1 MTIDFLLLPGTVLG
15 TREKITLFSYNIL
28 FRSRKHVV
36 VVNWLS
42 KKKAKV
48 RKTGREIERREGD
61 REEGGTEGGRGRKE
75 RREEGRRKSLICCVS
90 SFPLGEYS
98 KPGEFQTR
106 CCHHLELESNVH
118 AA

>member
-15 TREKITLFSYNIL
+15 TREKTTLFSYNIL
-28 FRSRKHVV
+28 FRSKKRGGGKLAFQEKSKRK
-36 VVNWLS
+36 
-42 KKKAKV
+42 KD
-48 RKTGREIERREGD
+48 REGD
-61 REEGGTEGGRGRKE
+61 RERRREGRRGRKE

-106 CCHHLELESNVH
+106 SCYHLELESNVH
-118 AA
+118 AD

>member
-15 TREKITLFSYNIL
+15 TREKTTLFSYNIL

-42 KKKAKV
+42 RKKSKSK
-48 RKTGREIERREGD
+48 KDREGD
-61 REEGGTEGGRGRKE
+61 RERREGGRGRKE

-106 CCHHLELESNVH
+106 SCHHLELESNVH